1 MWCFIINEWIG
12 NVSWLTYKICKTWID
27 SGKEPSGPSFT
38 TDIHFNSLLQYFLF
52 SEDCIVS
59 MFVHKSMQ
67 FYDKAYIYIIYI
79 WNIHSNMPIK
89 VLMIFLIIQ
98 YSLQKNNSLH
108 DYYIINLGGGKKK
121 ILLYYKVNVNIFN
134 TYHTASSDI
143 YFSMQFVINAGLNDQ
158 SFIFMKYIII
168 IWKEIKS
175 TFCH

>member
-67 FYDKAYIYIIYI
+67 FYDKAYIYIYI

-108 DYYIINLGGGKKK
+108 DYYIINLGGGGDKKK
-121 ILLYYKVNVNIFN
+121 YY
-134 TYHTASSDI
+134 
-143 YFSMQFVINAGLNDQ
+143 
-158 SFIFMKYIII
+158 YIIKWMWIYLTLI
-168 IWKEIKS
+168 IQLPVIFTSQWNLL
-175 TFCH
+175 

>member
-1 MWCFIINEWIG
+1 
-12 NVSWLTYKICKTWID
+12 
-27 SGKEPSGPSFT
+27 
-38 TDIHFNSLLQYFLF
+38 
-52 SEDCIVS
+52 
-59 MFVHKSMQ
+59 MQ

-108 DYYIINLGGGKKK
+108 DYYIINLGGGGGIKKN
-121 ILLYYKVNVNIFN
+121 IIYYKVNVNIFN